1 MKMTLRTYRGLGAL
15 LLLGAGLLA
24 FAGPAAAAGPKAGD
38 EWELKTT
45 MEMPG
50 LPFAIP
56 PTVVRQC
63 IEDNKSVPYQEKK
76 GEKCDT
82 VYKNTSGN
90 TLSWKVVCDSKDG
103 KMEMTGESTYSGD
116 TMDSKVKMKS
126 KQGDMSMHMTGK
138 KLGVC
143 K

>member
-1 MKMTLRTYRGLGAL
+1 MQMTSRLYQGLTAL
-15 LLLGAGLLA
+15 LLLGSGLLLA
-24 FAGPAAAAGPKAGD
+24 AAPATAAGPKNGE

-63 IEDNKSVPYQEKK
+63 IEDKAVPYQQQE
-76 GEKCDT
+76 GEKCET
-82 VYKNTSGN
+82 VYKNFSGN
-90 TLSWKVVCDSKDG
+90 TLKWRMVCTGKDG
-103 KMEMTGESTYSGD
+103 KMEMTGESTYSGN
-116 TMDSKVKMKS
+116 TMDSRIKMKS
-126 KQGDMSMHMTGK
+126 SQGDMAMHMTGK
-138 KLGVC
+138 KLGPC

>member
-1 MKMTLRTYRGLGAL
+1 MKMTMLNFRGLGPL
-15 LLLGAGLLA
+15 LLLGAGVVLA
-24 FAGPAAAAGPKAGD
+24 AAPALAAGPKAGD

-63 IEDNKSVPYQEKK
+63 IEDKAVPYQEKQ
-76 GEKCDT
+76 GEKCET
-82 VYKNTSGN
+82 VYKNMSGN
-90 TLSWKVVCDSKDG
+90 TLNWQVVCTGKDG
-103 KMEMTGESTYSGD
+103 KMEMTGVTTYTGD
-116 TMDSKVKMKS
+116 TMDNKIKMKS

-138 KLGVC
+138 KLGPC

>member
-1 MKMTLRTYRGLGAL
+1 MKTTLLNNRGLGFL
-15 LLLGAGLLA
+15 LLMGACWLGSV
-24 FAGPAAAAGPKAGD
+24 GPAVAAGPKSGA
-38 EWELKTT
+38 EWEIKTS

-50 LPFAIP
+50 MPFAIP
-56 PTVVRQC
+56 PTVIRQC
-63 IEDNKSVPYQEKK
+63 IEDKAVPYQEKK
-76 GEKCDT
+76 GEKCET
-82 VYKNTSGN
+82 VYKNVSGN

-103 KMEMTGESTYSGD
+103 KMEMTGETSYTGD

-138 KLGVC
+138 KMGAC

>member
-1 MKMTLRTYRGLGAL
+1 MKMTLRIYRGLGAL
-15 LLLGAGLLA
+15 LLSGACVLA
-24 FAGPAAAAGPKAGD
+24 YVAPVAAAGPKSGD

-56 PTVVRQC
+56 PTVIRQC
-63 IEDNKSVPYQEKK
+63 IEEKAVPYQEKK
-76 GEKCDT
+76 GEKCET
-82 VYKNTSGN
+82 IYKNVSGN
-90 TLSWKVVCDSKDG
+90 TLNWQVVCTGKDG
-103 KMEMTGESTYSGD
+103 KMEMTGVSSYSGD
-116 TMDSKVKMKS
+116 TMDTKIKMKS